1 MIIVDGRCT
10 HPEGR
15 TVEGKVTA
23 VIVKEHEDEKQR
35 TYGAA
40 CQAKG
45 YKFVPFV
52 WTTGGVIGQSAMKL
66 INKLAERLG
75 ERWHR
80 PKGRCK
86 GWIKGQIALAIAR
99 STSACIRNVRG
110 SIPQAAYDIPA
121 FDGAAIAS
129 GVARF

>member
-1 MIIVDGRCT
+1 LTVGVPTQR
-10 HPEGR
+10 GGVRR
-15 TVEGKVTA
+15 TAEGKATA

-45 YKFVPFV
+45 HKFIPFV

-86 GWIKGQIALAIAR
+86 EWIKGQIALAIAR
-99 STSACIRNVRG
+99 STIVLAFVMYV
-110 SIPQAAYDIPA
+110 AASLRLPTIFRPLMGLLSLA
-121 FDGAAIAS
+121 G
-129 GVARF
+129 

>member
-1 MIIVDGRCT
+1 M
-10 HPEGR
+10 
-15 TVEGKVTA
+15 
-23 VIVKEHEDEKQR
+23 KEHEDEKQR

-45 YKFVPFV
+45 HKFVPFV
-52 WTTGGVIGQSAMKL
+52 WTTGGVIGNNGNFCMKL
-66 INKLAERLG
+66 VNKLADRLG

-86 GWIKGQIALAIAR
+86 GWIKVQIELAIAR

-110 SIPQAAYDIPA
+110 SLPQAAYDIPA